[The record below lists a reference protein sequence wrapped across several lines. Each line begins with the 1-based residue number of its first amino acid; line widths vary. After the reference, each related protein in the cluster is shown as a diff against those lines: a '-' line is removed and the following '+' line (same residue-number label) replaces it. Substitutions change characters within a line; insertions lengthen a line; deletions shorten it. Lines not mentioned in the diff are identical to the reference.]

1 MTSATGGEAIVSGL
15 VAHGVDTVFGLPG
28 AQIYGLFDAFQQ
40 AQLKVIGAR
49 HEQACGYMA
58 YGYARS
64 TGRPGVFSVVP
75 GPGVLNAGAAL
86 LTAFGSNEPV
96 LCLTG
101 QVPTQFLGKGR
112 GHLHEMPDQLATL
125 RTFVKWADRVEYPDI
140 APAMVSRAFQEMLS
154 GRRGPVSLEMP
165 WDVFTQ
171 RAEVGPAKVFDPFP
185 APQPDP
191 DRIKAEAAQIKASK
205 NPMIFVGSGSIDAS
219 EEILELA
226 EMIDAPVVAF
236 RSGRGIVSNAH
247 ELGLTMAAA
256 YRLWPRTDLMIGIGT
271 RMEWPASSFRWPFQP
286 QGLKSIRIDID
297 PSEMRRLTPDAAV
310 VADARSGTRA
320 LLAAVS
326 KAGYSKSSGRR
337 ATIRDASAAALQ
349 EIQKVQPQMAYL
361 NILREVLPANAIV
374 TDELSQVGF
383 ASWYGFPIYEP
394 RTFITSG
401 YQGTLGSGFPTALG
415 AKVANPDRPVV
426 AITGD
431 GGFMFGVQELA
442 TAVQFNIG
450 VVTLVFNNNAYGNV
464 RRDQRERFDGRVVAS
479 DLVNPDFVK
488 RAESF
493 GVGATRVTSP
503 EGFRPALEK
512 ALAAGGPYLKSHV
525 TEQHLQTSVSAFV
538 HPEKPKPNLMVRS
551 AHLRASRTMSMHRS
565 YFEPP

>member
-1 MTSATGGEAIVSGL
+1 MTLSSGGEAIVGGL

-28 AQIYGLFDAFQQ
+28 AQIYGLFDAFHQ

-101 QVPTQFLGKGR
+101 QVPTEFLGKGR

-125 RTFVKWADRVEYPDI
+125 RTFVKWADRIEYPGT
-140 APAMVSRAFQEMLS
+140 APALVSRAFQEMLS

-171 RAEVGPAKVFDPFP
+171 RAETTASKPFDLFP
-185 APQPDP
+185 APIPDTG
-191 DRIKAEAAQIKASK
+191 RVKAVADLVAGSK
-205 NPMIFVGSGSIDAS
+205 TPMIFVGSGAIHAR

-226 EMIDAPVVAF
+226 ELIDAPVVAF

-256 YRLWPRTDLMIGIGT
+256 YKLWPQTDLMIGIGT
-271 RMEWPASSFRWPFQP
+271 RMELPTMFRWPFRP
-286 QGLKSIRIDID
+286 DGLKSVRIDID
-297 PSEMRRLTPDAAV
+297 PSEMRRYTPDAAV
-310 VADARSGTRA
+310 ISDAKAGTSE
-320 LLAAVS
+320 LLAAIR
-326 KAGYSKSSGRR
+326 KNGYTKTRGRR
-337 ATIRDASAAALQ
+337 AAIADASATALK
-349 EIQKVQPQMAYL
+349 EIQQVQPQMAYL
-361 NILREVLPANAIV
+361 NILREVLPHDAIV

-383 ASWYGFPIYEP
+383 ASWYGFPVYEP

-401 YQGTLGSGFPTALG
+401 YQGTLGAGFPTALG
-415 AKVANPDRPVV
+415 AKVAHPDRPVV

-450 VVTLVFNNNAYGNV
+450 VVVLVFNNNAYGNV

-488 RAESF
+488 LAESF
-493 GVGATRVTSP
+493 GVAAARVTSP
-503 EGFRPALEK
+503 DGFRPALEK
-512 ALAAGGPYLKSHV
+512 ALAHGGPYLIDIEVPKDS
-525 TEQHLQTSVSAFV
+525 ETSPWTFI
-538 HPEKPKPNLMVRS
+538 HPAKP
-551 AHLRASRTMSMHRS
+551 
-565 YFEPP
+565 

>member
-1 MTSATGGEAIVSGL
+1 MTKQTGGEAIVGGL

-86 LTAFGSNEPV
+86 LTAYGSNEPV

-101 QVPTQFLGKGR
+101 QVPTQFLDKGR

-125 RTFVKWADRVEYPDI
+125 RSFVKWAERIEYPDA
-140 APAMVSRAFQEMLS
+140 APALVSRAFQEMLS
-154 GRRGPVSLEMP
+154 GRRGPAALEMP

-171 RAEVGPAKVFDPFP
+171 RADVGAAKPFDLIPP
-185 APQPDP
+185 PRPDS
-191 DRIKAEAAQIKASK
+191 DRIDDAAALVKASK
-205 NPMIFVGSGSIDAS
+205 APMIFVGSGAIHAAD
-219 EEILELA
+219 EILELA

-256 YRLWPRTDLMIGIGT
+256 YRLWANTDLMIGIGT
-271 RMEWPASSFRWPFQP
+271 RLELATMSRWPYRP
-286 QGLKSIRIDID
+286 DGLKSIRIDID
-297 PSEMRRLTPDAAV
+297 ASEMRRYTPDVAV
-310 VADARSGTRA
+310 VADAQAGTRE
-320 LLAAVS
+320 LLAAVRKRGYA
-326 KAGYSKSSGRR
+326 KAKDRR
-337 ATIRDASAAALQ
+337 AAIREATAAAHQ
-349 EIQKVQPQMAYL
+349 QIQAIQPQMAYL
-361 NILREVLPANAIV
+361 DILRDVLPDHAIV

-383 ASWYGFPIYEP
+383 ASWYGFPVYRP

-415 AKVANPDRPVV
+415 AKVAHPDTPVV

-442 TAVQFNIG
+442 TAVQFNIA

-464 RRDQRERFDGRVVAS
+464 RRDQIERFDGRVVAS

-488 RAESF
+488 LAESF
-493 GVGATRVTSP
+493 GVAAARVTAP
-503 EGFRPALEK
+503 EGFRAALEK
-512 ALAAGGPYLKSHV
+512 ALAHGGPYLIDIEVPTGSEASPWPFIH
-525 TEQHLQTSVSAFV
+525 TA
-538 HPEKPKPNLMVRS
+538 KP
-551 AHLRASRTMSMHRS
+551 
-565 YFEPP
+565 

>member
-1 MTSATGGEAIVSGL
+1 
-15 VAHGVDTVFGLPG
+15 
-28 AQIYGLFDAFQQ
+28 
-40 AQLKVIGAR
+40 
-49 HEQACGYMA
+49 
-58 YGYARS
+58 
-64 TGRPGVFSVVP
+64 VFSVVP
-75 GPGVLNAGAAL
+75 GPGVLNASAAL
-86 LTAFGSNEPV
+86 LTAFGANEPV

-101 QVPTQFLGKGR
+101 QVPTAFLGKGR

-125 RTFVKWADRVEYPDI
+125 RTFVKWADRIEYPDD
-140 APAMVSRAFQEMLS
+140 APAKVSRAFQEMLS

-171 RAEVGPAKVFDPFP
+171 RTQVARSTPFDPFP

-191 DRIKAEAAQIKASK
+191 DRIKAAAALISGSK
-205 NPMIFVGSGSIDAS
+205 RPMIFVGSGAIHAR

-256 YRLWPRTDLMIGIGT
+256 YKLWPTTDLMIGIGT
-271 RMEWPASSFRWPFQP
+271 RLELPTMSRWPYRP
-286 QGLKSIRIDID
+286 DGLKSIRIDID
-297 PSEMRRLTPDAAV
+297 PVEMRRFTPDTAV
-310 VADARSGTRA
+310 ISDAKAGTAD
-320 LLAAVS
+320 LVAAVS
-326 KAGYSKSSGRR
+326 KAGYSKTSGRR
-337 ATIRDASAAALQ
+337 SAIREATEAAQQ
-349 EIQKVQPQMAYL
+349 EIQTIQPQMAYL
-361 NILREVLPANAIV
+361 KILREVLPPNAIV

-415 AKVANPDRPVV
+415 AKVAHPDRSVV

-431 GGFMFGVQELA
+431 GGFMFGVQELS
-442 TAVQFNIG
+442 TAVQFKIG
-450 VVTLVFNNNAYGNV
+450 VVTLIFNNNAYGNV

-488 RAESF
+488 LAESF
-493 GVGATRVTSP
+493 GVGAARVTSP
-503 EGFRPALEK
+503 DHFRAALEK
-512 ALAAGGPYLKSHV
+512 ALADGGPYV
-525 TEQHLQTSVSAFV
+525 ISVEVPTDSEVSPWAFI
-538 HPEKPKPNLMVRS
+538 HPATNQ
-551 AHLRASRTMSMHRS
+551 
-565 YFEPP
+565 

>member
-1 MTSATGGEAIVSGL
+1 MTSTSGGEAIVSGL

-101 QVPTQFLGKGR
+101 QVPTPFLGKGR

-125 RTFVKWADRVEYPDI
+125 RTFVKWAERIEYPGA
-140 APAMVSRAFQEMLS
+140 APTLVSRAFQEMLS
-154 GRRGPVSLEMP
+154 GRRGPVALEMP

-171 RAEVGPAKVFDPFP
+171 RADVGASQPFDIFP
-185 APQPDP
+185 APQPDTE
-191 DRIKAEAAQIKASK
+191 RVKAAAALIADSK
-205 NPMIFVGSGSIDAS
+205 TPMIFVGSGAIDARD
-219 EEILELA
+219 EILELA
-226 EMIDAPVVAF
+226 ELIDAPVVAF

-256 YRLWPRTDLMIGIGT
+256 YRLWPKTDLMIGIGT
-271 RMEWPASSFRWPFQP
+271 RMELPASSFRWPFQP
-286 QGLKSIRIDID
+286 DGLKSIRIDID
-297 PSEMRRLTPDAAV
+297 PVEMRRFIPDAAV
-310 VADARSGTRA
+310 VADARAGTSE
-320 LLAAVS
+320 LLAAVR
-326 KAGYSKSSGRR
+326 KAGYTKTRNRR
-337 ATIRDASAAALQ
+337 AAIREASAAVQQ
-349 EIQKVQPQMAYL
+349 EIQKIQPQMAYL
-361 NILREVLPANAIV
+361 NILREVLPPDAIV

-383 ASWYGFPIYEP
+383 TSWYGFPVYEP

-442 TAVQFNIG
+442 TAVQFNVG
-450 VVTLVFNNNAYGNV
+450 VVTLVFNNNSYGNV
-464 RRDQRERFDGRVVAS
+464 RRDQRERFDGRVVAA

-488 RAESF
+488 LAESF
-493 GVGATRVTSP
+493 GVGAARVTSP
-503 EGFRPALEK
+503 ETFRPALEK
-512 ALAAGGPYLKSHV
+512 ALADGGPYLIVVEVPKDS
-525 TEQHLQTSVSAFV
+525 EASPWPFI
-538 HPEKPKPNLMVRS
+538 HPAKP
-551 AHLRASRTMSMHRS
+551 
-565 YFEPP
+565 

>member
-1 MTSATGGEAIVSGL
+1 MTTLTGGEAIVSGL

-28 AQIYGLFDAFQQ
+28 AQVYGLFDAFHQ

-58 YGYARS
+58 FGYARS
-64 TGRPGVFSVVP
+64 SGRPGVFSVVP
-75 GPGVLNAGAAL
+75 GPGVLNASAAL
-86 LTAFGSNEPV
+86 LTAFGCNEPV
-96 LCLTG
+96 LCVTG

-125 RTFVKWADRVEYPDI
+125 RTYVKWADRIEYPGN
-140 APAMVSRAFQEMLS
+140 APITVARAFQEMTS
-154 GRRGPVSLEMP
+154 GRRGPASVEMP

-171 RAEVGPAKVFDPFP
+171 RADTAAAQVLEPLP

-191 DRIKAEAAQIKASK
+191 DMIKQAAALIKNSK
-205 NPMIFVGSGSIDAS
+205 APMIFVGSGAIEAR

-256 YRLWPRTDLMIGIGT
+256 YKLWPTTDLMIAIGT
-271 RMEWPASSFRWPFQP
+271 RAELPASGFRWPYQP
-286 QGLKSIRIDID
+286 KGLKSIRVDID
-297 PSEMRRLTPDAAV
+297 PTEMRRLASDVAI
-310 VADARSGTRA
+310 VADAKAGTA
-320 LLAAVS
+320 DLVAAVK
-326 KAGYSKSSGRR
+326 KAGYARTSGRR
-337 ATIRDASAAALQ
+337 GEIREATATAQA
-349 EIQKVQPQMAYL
+349 EIQRIQPQMAYL

-374 TDELSQVGF
+374 TDELSQFGF
-383 ASWYGFPIYEP
+383 ASWYGFPVYEP

-415 AKVANPDRPVV
+415 AKVANPDKPVV

-488 RAESF
+488 LAESF
-493 GVGATRVTSP
+493 GVAAARVTAP
-503 EGFRPALEK
+503 DQFRAAMET
-512 ALAAGGPYLKSHV
+512 ALAHAGPYLISVEV
-525 TEQHLQTSVSAFV
+525 TRDSEVSPWAFI
-538 HPEKPKPNLMVRS
+538 HPPKP
-551 AHLRASRTMSMHRS
+551 
-565 YFEPP
+565 

>member
-1 MTSATGGEAIVSGL
+1 MTTMTGGEAIVSGL
-15 VAHGVDTVFGLPG
+15 VAHGIDTVFGLPG
-28 AQIYGLFDAFQQ
+28 AQVYGLFDAFHQ

-64 TGRPGVFSVVP
+64 SGKPGVFSVVP
-75 GPGVLNAGAAL
+75 GPGVLNAGAAM

-125 RTFVKWADRVEYPDI
+125 RTFVKWADRIEYPDV
-140 APAMVSRAFQEMLS
+140 APTLVARAFQEMMS
-154 GRRGPVSLEMP
+154 GRRGPVALEMP
-165 WDVFTQ
+165 WDIFTA
-171 RAEVGPAKVFDPFP
+171 RAEVGAAKVFETFP
-185 APQPDP
+185 APLPDA
-191 DRIKAEAAQIKASK
+191 DHVKDAAMLIAASK
-205 NPMIFVGSGSIDAS
+205 RPMIFVGSGAIDAR
-219 EEILELA
+219 EAVLELA
-226 EMIDAPVVAF
+226 ETIDAPVVAF

-256 YRLWPRTDLMIGIGT
+256 YRLWPETDMMIGIGT
-271 RMEWPASSFRWPFQP
+271 RLELPTMTRWPYQP
-286 QGLKSIRIDID
+286 DGLRSVRIDID
-297 PSEMRRLTPDAAV
+297 PVEMRRYPPNVAII
-310 VADARSGTRA
+310 ADAKAGTRA
-320 LLAAVS
+320 LAAAVGR
-326 KAGYSKSSGRR
+326 AGYRKTAGRR
-337 ATIRDASAAALQ
+337 SAIREASAAALK

-383 ASWYGFPIYEP
+383 ASWYGFPVYEP

-415 AKVANPDRPVV
+415 AKVANPNRPVV

-431 GGFMFGVQELA
+431 GGFMFGVQELS
-442 TAVQFNIG
+442 TAVQFNVG
-450 VVTLVFNNNAYGNV
+450 VVTLVFNNNSYGNV
-464 RRDQRERFDGRVVAS
+464 RRDQRTRFDGRVVAA

-488 RAESF
+488 LAESF
-493 GVGATRVTSP
+493 GVAASRVSSP
-503 EGFRPALEK
+503 DHFRPALEK
-512 ALAAGGPYLKSHV
+512 ALVHDGPYLIAIEIPRDSEV
-525 TEQHLQTSVSAFV
+525 TPWTFI
-538 HPEKPKPNLMVRS
+538 HP
-551 AHLRASRTMSMHRS
+551 TM
-565 YFEPP
+565 P

>member
-1 MTSATGGEAIVSGL
+1 MKAISGGEAIVNGL

-28 AQIYGLFDAFQQ
+28 AQIYGLFDGFHQ

-58 YGYARS
+58 FGYARS
-64 TGRPGVFSVVP
+64 SGKPGVFSVVP
-75 GPGVLNAGAAL
+75 GPGVLNASAAL
-86 LTAFGSNEPV
+86 LTAFGCNEPV

-101 QVPTQFLGKGR
+101 QVPMAFLGKGR

-125 RTFVKWADRVEYPDI
+125 RTIVKWADRIEYPDA
-140 APAMVSRAFQEMLS
+140 APTAVSRAFQEMLS

-165 WDVFTQ
+165 WDIFTQ
-171 RAEVGPAKVFDPFP
+171 RTQVGDAKVFDPLP

-191 DRIKAEAAQIKASK
+191 DRIKAAAALIKDARR
-205 NPMIFVGSGSIDAS
+205 PMIFVGSGAMHAGD
-219 EEILELA
+219 ETLELA

-256 YRLWPRTDLMIGIGT
+256 YKLWPATDLMIAIGT
-271 RMEWPASSFRWPFQP
+271 RAELPTSGFRWPYQP
-286 QGLKSIRIDID
+286 KGLKSVRIDID
-297 PSEMRRLTPDAAV
+297 PAEMRRLTSDAPI
-310 VADARSGTRA
+310 VADAKAGTA
-320 LLAAVS
+320 DLVAAVK
-326 KAGYSKSSGRR
+326 KAGYTRTSGRR
-337 ATIRDASAAALQ
+337 GEIREATAATQQ

-361 NILREVLPANAIV
+361 NILREVLPNNAIV

-383 ASWYGFPIYEP
+383 ASWYGFPVYEP

-431 GGFMFGVQELA
+431 GGFMFGVQELS

-464 RRDQRERFDGRVVAS
+464 RRDQRQHFDGRVVAS

-488 RAESF
+488 LAESF
-493 GVGATRVTSP
+493 GVAAARVTSP
-503 EGFRPALEK
+503 DQFKTALER
-512 ALAAGGPYLKSHV
+512 ALAHGGPYV
-525 TEQHLQTSVSAFV
+525 ISVEVPTDSEVSPWAFI
-538 HPEKPKPNLMVRS
+538 HPPKP
-551 AHLRASRTMSMHRS
+551 
-565 YFEPP
+565 

>member
-1 MTSATGGEAIVSGL
+1 MTTLTGGEAIVSGL

-28 AQIYGLFDAFQQ
+28 AQVYGLFDAFHQ
-40 AQLKVIGAR
+40 ARLNVIGAR

-58 YGYARS
+58 FGYARS
-64 TGRPGVFSVVP
+64 SGRPGVFSVVP
-75 GPGVLNAGAAL
+75 GPGVLNASAAL
-86 LTAFGSNEPV
+86 LTAYGCNEPV
-96 LCLTG
+96 LCVTG

-125 RTFVKWADRVEYPDI
+125 RTYVKWADRIETPGN
-140 APAMVSRAFQEMLS
+140 APTTVSRAFQEMTS
-154 GRRGPVSLEMP
+154 GRRGPASVEMP

-171 RAEVGPAKVFDPFP
+171 RADTCDAKVLEPLP
-185 APQPDP
+185 APLPDP
-191 DRIKAEAAQIKASK
+191 DLITQAAAVIRSSKA
-205 NPMIFVGSGSIDAS
+205 PMIFVGSGAIEARD
-219 EEILELA
+219 EILELA

-256 YRLWPRTDLMIGIGT
+256 YKLWPKTDLMIGIGSRLELPT
-271 RMEWPASSFRWPFQP
+271 MSRWPYRP
-286 QGLKSIRIDID
+286 DGLKSIRIDID
-297 PSEMRRLTPDAAV
+297 PVEMRRFISDTAI
-310 VADARSGTRA
+310 VADAKTA
-320 LLAAVS
+320 TADLIEAVS
-326 KAGYSKSSGRR
+326 KAGYSKTAGRR
-337 ATIRDASAAALQ
+337 AAIREATATALAD
-349 EIQKVQPQMAYL
+349 IQSIQPQMAYL

-374 TDELSQVGF
+374 TDELSQFGF

-415 AKVANPDRPVV
+415 AKVANPDKPVV

-464 RRDQRERFDGRVVAS
+464 RRDQRERFNGRVVAS

-488 RAESF
+488 LAESF
-493 GVGATRVTSP
+493 GVAAARVTAP
-503 EGFRPALEK
+503 DQFKAAMEK
-512 ALAAGGPYLKSHV
+512 ALAHDGPYLISIEV
-525 TEQHLQTSVSAFV
+525 TRDSEVSPWAFI
-538 HPEKPKPNLMVRS
+538 HPPKP
-551 AHLRASRTMSMHRS
+551 
-565 YFEPP
+565 

>member
-1 MTSATGGEAIVSGL
+1 MTSLTGGEAIVSGL
-15 VAHGVDTVFGLPG
+15 AAHGVDTVFGLPG
-28 AQIYGLFDAFQQ
+28 AQVYGLFDALHQ

-58 YGYARS
+58 FGYARS
-64 TGRPGVFSVVP
+64 SGKPGVFSVVP

-86 LTAFGSNEPV
+86 LTAFGCNEPV

-125 RTFVKWADRVEYPDI
+125 RTFVKWAERIEYPDN
-140 APAMVSRAFQEMLS
+140 APTQVARAFQEMMS

-171 RAEVGPAKVFDPFP
+171 RAETAAAKPLTPFP
-185 APQPDP
+185 APLPDA
-191 DRIKAEAAQIKASK
+191 DRIRQAATLIAGSK
-205 NPMIFVGSGSIDAS
+205 RPMIFVGSGAIHAR

-226 EMIDAPVVAF
+226 EAIDAPVVAF

-256 YRLWPRTDLMIGIGT
+256 YRLWPQTDLMIGIGT
-271 RMEWPASSFRWPFQP
+271 RLELPTMSRWPFRP
-286 QGLKSIRIDID
+286 DGLKSIRIDID
-297 PSEMRRLTPDAAV
+297 PSEMRRYTPDVAVIADAKAGTRELAAAV
-310 VADARSGTRA
+310 R
-320 LLAAVS
+320 
-326 KAGYSKSSGRR
+326 KAGYRKSSGRR
-337 ATIRDASAAALQ
+337 AEIREASAAALA
-349 EIQKVQPQMAYL
+349 EIQQVQPQMAYL
-361 NILREVLPANAIV
+361 NILREVLPHNAIV

-394 RTFITSG
+394 RTFVTSG

-442 TAVQFNIG
+442 TAVQYNIG

-464 RRDQRERFDGRVVAS
+464 RRDQVQRFEGRVVAS
-479 DLVNPDFVK
+479 DLVNPDFV
-488 RAESF
+488 RLAESF
-493 GVGATRVTSP
+493 GVAASRVTAP
-503 EGFRPALEK
+503 DHFRPALEK
-512 ALAAGGPYLKSHV
+512 ALAHGGPCLIDIEVPRDSEV
-525 TEQHLQTSVSAFV
+525 TPWTFI
-538 HPEKPKPNLMVRS
+538 HPAKP
-551 AHLRASRTMSMHRS
+551 
-565 YFEPP
+565 

>member
-1 MTSATGGEAIVSGL
+1 MTSLTGGEAIVSGL

-28 AQIYGLFDAFQQ
+28 AQVYGLFDAFQQ

-58 YGYARS
+58 FGYARS
-64 TGRPGVFSVVP
+64 SGRPGVFSVVP
-75 GPGVLNAGAAL
+75 GPGVLNASAAL
-86 LTAFGSNEPV
+86 LTAFGCNEPV

-101 QVPTQFLGKGR
+101 QVPTAFLGRGR

-125 RTFVKWADRVEYPDI
+125 RTYVKWADRIEYPAN
-140 APAMVSRAFQEMLS
+140 APAVVARAFQEMTS
-154 GRRGPVSLEMP
+154 GRRGPASVEMP

-171 RAEVGPAKVFDPFP
+171 RAETAAVNVLAPLP

-191 DRIKAEAAQIKASK
+191 DVVKQAAALIKASK
-205 NPMIFVGSGSIDAS
+205 APMIFVGSGAIDAGA
-219 EEILELA
+219 EIRELA

-256 YRLWPRTDLMIGIGT
+256 YRLWPGTDLMIGIGT
-271 RMEWPASSFRWPFQP
+271 RMELPASGFRWPFQP
-286 QGLKSIRIDID
+286 AGIKSVRIDID
-297 PSEMRRLTPDAAV
+297 PVEMRRLTPDSAI
-310 VADARSGTRA
+310 VADAKAGTGE
-320 LLAAVS
+320 LLAAVR
-326 KAGYSKSSGRR
+326 KAGYGKTAGRR
-337 ATIRDASAAALQ
+337 SVIREATASAQQ
-349 EIQKVQPQMAYL
+349 EIQRIQPQMAYL
-361 NILREVLPANAIV
+361 KTLRDVLPANAIV

-415 AKVANPDRPVV
+415 AKVANPDKPVV

-431 GGFMFGVQELA
+431 GGFMFGVQELS

-464 RRDQRERFDGRVVAS
+464 RRDQRERFDGRVVAA

-488 RAESF
+488 LAESF
-493 GVGATRVTSP
+493 GVAAARVTSP
-503 EGFRPALEK
+503 DHFRAPLEK
-512 ALAAGGPYLKSHV
+512 ALAHGGPYLLSIEV
-525 TEQHLQTSVSAFV
+525 PRDSEVSPWAFI
-538 HPEKPKPNLMVRS
+538 HPPKP
-551 AHLRASRTMSMHRS
+551 
-565 YFEPP
+565 

>member
-1 MTSATGGEAIVSGL
+1 MSSASGGEAIVGGL

-28 AQIYGLFDAFQQ
+28 AQIYGLFDAFHQ

-86 LTAFGSNEPV
+86 LTAFGCNEPV

-101 QVPTQFLGKGR
+101 QVPTAFLGKGR
-112 GHLHEMPDQLATL
+112 GHLHEMPDQIATL
-125 RTFVKWADRVEYPDI
+125 RTFVKWADRIEYPDV
-140 APAMVSRAFQEMLS
+140 APAMVSRAFQEMMS

-171 RAEVGPAKVFDPFP
+171 RAQVTGSKPFDPFP

-191 DRIKAEAAQIKASK
+191 DRIKAAADLIKGSK
-205 NPMIFVGSGSIDAS
+205 RPMIFVGSGAIHAR
-219 EEILELA
+219 EEVLELA

-256 YRLWPRTDLMIGIGT
+256 YKLWPTTDLMIGIGT
-271 RMEWPASSFRWPFQP
+271 RMELATMTRWPFRP
-286 QGLKSIRIDID
+286 DGLKSIRIDID
-297 PSEMRRLTPDAAV
+297 QVEMRRFTSDV
-310 VADARSGTRA
+310 SIVSDARAGSEE
-320 LLAAVS
+320 LLAAVR
-326 KAGYSKSSGRR
+326 KAGYKRTSGRR
-337 ATIRDASAAALQ
+337 AAIREASAAAWQ

-361 NILREVLPANAIV
+361 NVLREVLPHNAIV

-383 ASWYGFPIYEP
+383 ASWYGFPVYEP

-464 RRDQRERFDGRVVAS
+464 RRDQRERFEGRVVAS

-488 RAESF
+488 LAESF
-493 GVGATRVTSP
+493 GVAAARVTSP
-503 EGFRPALEK
+503 EVFRPALEK
-512 ALAAGGPYLKSHV
+512 ALAHGGPCLIDIEVPKDSE
-525 TEQHLQTSVSAFV
+525 TTPWTFI
-538 HPEKPKPNLMVRS
+538 HPAKP
-551 AHLRASRTMSMHRS
+551 
-565 YFEPP
+565 

>member
-1 MTSATGGEAIVSGL
+1 MTLSSGGEAIVSGL

-28 AQIYGLFDAFQQ
+28 AQIYGLFDAFHQ

-101 QVPTQFLGKGR
+101 QVPTPFLGKGR

-125 RTFVKWADRVEYPDI
+125 RTFVKWAERIEYPDA
-140 APAMVSRAFQEMLS
+140 APTLVSRAFQEMLS

-171 RAEVGPAKVFDPFP
+171 RAETAQSKPFDLFP
-185 APQPDP
+185 APLPDTERVK
-191 DRIKAEAAQIKASK
+191 DAAGLIAASK
-205 NPMIFVGSGSIDAS
+205 TPMIFVGSGAIHAAD
-219 EEILELA
+219 EILELA
-226 EMIDAPVVAF
+226 ELIDAPVVAF

-247 ELGLTMAAA
+247 ELGLTMASA
-256 YRLWPRTDLMIGIGT
+256 YKLWPQTDLMIGIGS
-271 RMEWPASSFRWPFQP
+271 RMELPTMFRWPFRP
-286 QGLKSIRIDID
+286 DGLKSVRIDID
-297 PSEMRRLTPDAAV
+297 PSEMRRYTPDAAV
-310 VADARSGTRA
+310 ISDARAGTSA
-320 LLAAVS
+320 LLAAVR
-326 KAGYSKSSGRR
+326 KAGYTKTRGRR
-337 ATIRDASAAALQ
+337 AAIRDASAAALT
-349 EIQKVQPQMAYL
+349 EIQQIQPQMAYL

-383 ASWYGFPIYEP
+383 ASWYGFPVYQP

-401 YQGTLGSGFPTALG
+401 YQGTLGAGFPTALG
-415 AKVANPDRPVV
+415 AKVAHPDRPVV

-431 GGFMFGVQELA
+431 GGFMFGVQELS

-488 RAESF
+488 LAESF
-493 GVGATRVTSP
+493 GVGAARVTSP
-503 EGFRPALEK
+503 EGFRPVLEK
-512 ALAAGGPYLKSHV
+512 ALADGGPRLIVIEVPRDSETTPWK
-525 TEQHLQTSVSAFV
+525 FI
-538 HPEKPKPNLMVRS
+538 HPAKP
-551 AHLRASRTMSMHRS
+551 
-565 YFEPP
+565 

>member
-1 MTSATGGEAIVSGL
+1 MTTMTGGEAIVSGL

-28 AQIYGLFDAFQQ
+28 AQVYGLFDAFHQ

-64 TGRPGVFSVVP
+64 SGRPGVFSVVP
-75 GPGVLNAGAAL
+75 GPGVLNAGAAM
-86 LTAFGSNEPV
+86 LTAFGANEPV

-125 RTFVKWADRVEYPDI
+125 RTFVKWAERMEYPDV
-140 APAMVSRAFQEMLS
+140 APTMVARAFQEMLS
-154 GRRGPVSLEMP
+154 GRRGPAALEMP

-171 RAEVGPAKVFDPFP
+171 RAATGTAEVFDLFP
-185 APQPDP
+185 TPLPDP
-191 DRIKAEAAQIKASK
+191 DRIKDAAALIAASK
-205 NPMIFVGSGSIDAS
+205 RPMIFVGNGAIHAR

-226 EMIDAPVVAF
+226 ELIDAPVVAF

-256 YRLWPRTDLMIGIGT
+256 YKLWPKTDLMIGIGT
-271 RMEWPASSFRWPFQP
+271 RLELPTMSRWPYRP
-286 QGLKSIRIDID
+286 DGLKSVRIDID
-297 PSEMRRLTPDAAV
+297 PVEMRRFISDVAVISDAKA
-310 VADARSGTRA
+310 GTSE
-320 LLAAVS
+320 LLAAVR
-326 KAGYSKSSGRR
+326 KVGYRKTSGRR
-337 ATIRDASAAALQ
+337 GEIADATAAAHK
-349 EIQKVQPQMAYL
+349 EIQQVQPQMAYL
-361 NILREVLPANAIV
+361 NILREVLPDNAIV

-383 ASWYGFPIYEP
+383 ASWYGFPIYQP

-415 AKVANPDRPVV
+415 AKVANPEKPVV

-431 GGFMFGVQELA
+431 GGFMFGVQELS

-464 RRDQRERFDGRVVAS
+464 RRDQRQRFDGRVVAA

-488 RAESF
+488 LAESF
-493 GVGATRVTSP
+493 GVASARVTSP
-503 EGFRPALEK
+503 DHFRPALEK
-512 ALAAGGPYLKSHV
+512 ALTHGGPALISVEVPRDSEV
-525 TEQHLQTSVSAFV
+525 TPWTFI
-538 HPEKPKPNLMVRS
+538 HPAKP
-551 AHLRASRTMSMHRS
+551 
-565 YFEPP
+565 

>member
-1 MTSATGGEAIVSGL
+1 MTPSSGGEAIVSGL

-86 LTAFGSNEPV
+86 LTAYGSNEPV

-101 QVPTQFLGKGR
+101 QVPTQYLGKGR

-125 RTFVKWADRVEYPDI
+125 RSFVKWADRIEYPDA
-140 APAMVSRAFQEMLS
+140 APTLVSRAFQEMLS
-154 GRRGPVSLEMP
+154 GRRGPVALEMP

-171 RAEVGPAKVFDPFP
+171 RADVAASKPFDLFP
-185 APQPDP
+185 APQPDSE
-191 DRIKAEAAQIKASK
+191 RIKAAAALVASSK
-205 NPMIFVGSGSIDAS
+205 TPMIFVGSGAIHARD
-219 EEILELA
+219 EILELA
-226 EMIDAPVVAF
+226 ELIDAPVVAF
-236 RSGRGIVSNAH
+236 RGGRGIVSNAH

-256 YRLWPRTDLMIGIGT
+256 YRLWPSTDLMIGIGS
-271 RMEWPASSFRWPFQP
+271 RMELPTMFRWPFRP
-286 QGLKSIRIDID
+286 DGLKSVRIDID
-297 PSEMRRLTPDAAV
+297 PSEMRRFTPDAPV
-310 VADARSGTRA
+310 IADAQAGTRE
-320 LLAAVS
+320 LLAAVR
-326 KAGYSKSSGRR
+326 KAGYTKTSGRR
-337 ATIRDASAAALQ
+337 SAIREASAAALR

-361 NILREVLPANAIV
+361 NILREVLPHNAIV

-383 ASWYGFPIYEP
+383 TSWYGFPVYEP

-415 AKVANPDRPVV
+415 AKVAHPDRPVV

-488 RAESF
+488 LAESF
-493 GVGATRVTSP
+493 GVAAARVTSP
-503 EGFRPALEK
+503 ETFRSALEK
-512 ALAAGGPYLKSHV
+512 ALADGGP
-525 TEQHLQTSVSAFV
+525 HLIDIEVPKDSETSPWTFI
-538 HPEKPKPNLMVRS
+538 HPAKP
-551 AHLRASRTMSMHRS
+551 
-565 YFEPP
+565 

>member
-1 MTSATGGEAIVSGL
+1 MTVSSGGEAIVSGL

-64 TGRPGVFSVVP
+64 TGKPGVFSVVP

-101 QVPTQFLGKGR
+101 QVPTAFLDKGR

-125 RTFVKWADRVEYPDI
+125 RSFVKWAERIEYPDA
-140 APAMVSRAFQEMLS
+140 APTLVSRAFQEMLS
-154 GRRGPVSLEMP
+154 RRRGPVALEMP

-171 RAEVGPAKVFDPFP
+171 RAEIGPAKPLQAFP
-185 APQPDP
+185 APLPDP
-191 DRIKAEAAQIKASK
+191 ARVKGAAALITASK
-205 NPMIFVGSGSIDAS
+205 APMIFVGSGAIHAR
-219 EEILELA
+219 EAVLELA

-256 YRLWPRTDLMIGIGT
+256 YRLWPSTDLMIGIGT
-271 RMEWPASSFRWPFQP
+271 RMELATMTRWPFRP
-286 QGLKSIRIDID
+286 DGLKSVRIDID
-297 PSEMRRLTPDAAV
+297 PTEMRRLASDV
-310 VADARSGTRA
+310 SIIADARAGTEE
-320 LLAAVS
+320 LLAAVR
-326 KAGYSKSSGRR
+326 KAGYKKSSGRR
-337 ATIRDASAAALQ
+337 SAIREASAAALQ
-349 EIQKVQPQMAYL
+349 EIQQVQPQMAYL
-361 NILREVLPANAIV
+361 NVLREVLPDNAIV

-383 ASWYGFPIYEP
+383 ASWYGFPVYEP
-394 RTFITSG
+394 RTFISSG

-415 AKVANPDRPVV
+415 AKVANPDRAVV

-464 RRDQRERFDGRVVAS
+464 RRDQRERFEGRVVAS

-488 RAESF
+488 LAESF
-493 GVGATRVTSP
+493 GVAAARVTSP
-503 EGFRPALEK
+503 ELFRPALEK
-512 ALAAGGPYLKSHV
+512 ALANGGPYLIDIEVPKDSE
-525 TEQHLQTSVSAFV
+525 TTPWTYI
-538 HPEKPKPNLMVRS
+538 HPAKP
-551 AHLRASRTMSMHRS
+551 
-565 YFEPP
+565 

>member
-1 MTSATGGEAIVSGL
+1 MTSTSGGEAIVNGL

-28 AQIYGLFDAFQQ
+28 AQIYGLFDAFHQ

-58 YGYARS
+58 YGYARA

-75 GPGVLNAGAAL
+75 GPGVLNASAAL
-86 LTAFGSNEPV
+86 LNAFGSNEPV

-101 QVPTQFLGKGR
+101 QVPTAFLGKGR

-125 RTFVKWADRVEYPDI
+125 RTFVKWAERIEYPDA
-140 APAMVSRAFQEMLS
+140 APADGLARIS
-154 GRRGPVSLEMP
+154 GDAVGTPRSGVAGNAMGRLHAARGSGCCESIRTL
-165 WDVFTQ
+165 
-171 RAEVGPAKVFDPFP
+171 P

-191 DRIKAEAAQIKASK
+191 DRIKAAAALIKGSK
-205 NPMIFVGSGSIDAS
+205 RPMIFVGSGAIHAR

-256 YRLWPRTDLMIGIGT
+256 YRLWPTTDLMIGIGT
-271 RMEWPASSFRWPFQP
+271 RLELPTMTRWPYRP
-286 QGLKSIRIDID
+286 DGLKSIRIDID
-297 PSEMRRLTPDAAV
+297 PAEMRRYVPDTAV
-310 VADARSGTRA
+310 VADAKAGTA
-320 LLAAVS
+320 DLVAAVK
-326 KAGYSKSSGRR
+326 KAGYSKTSGRR
-337 ATIRDASAAALQ
+337 ATIREATAAAHQ
-349 EIQKVQPQMAYL
+349 EIQKIQPQMAYL
-361 NILREVLPANAIV
+361 NILREVLPPNAIV

-394 RTFITSG
+394 RTFISSG

-415 AKVANPDRPVV
+415 AKVAHPDRPVV

-431 GGFMFGVQELA
+431 GGFMFAVQELS
-442 TAVQFNIG
+442 TAVQFKIG
-450 VVTLVFNNNAYGNV
+450 VVTLIFNNNAYGNV

-488 RAESF
+488 LAESF
-493 GVGATRVTSP
+493 GVGAARVTSP
-503 EGFRPALEK
+503 DHFRPALEK
-512 ALAAGGPYLKSHV
+512 ALADGGPYVIAIEVPTDS
-525 TEQHLQTSVSAFV
+525 EVSPWTFI
-538 HPEKPKPNLMVRS
+538 HPTRN
-551 AHLRASRTMSMHRS
+551 A
-565 YFEPP
+565 

>member
-1 MTSATGGEAIVSGL
+1 MTMMTGGEAIVSGL
-15 VAHGVDTVFGLPG
+15 VAHGVNTVFGLPG

-64 TGRPGVFSVVP
+64 SGKVGVFSVVP

-125 RTFVKWADRVEYPDI
+125 RTFVKWADRIEYPDN
-140 APAMVSRAFQEMLS
+140 APAAVSRAFQEMLS
-154 GRRGPVSLEMP
+154 GRRGPAALEMP

-171 RAEVGPAKVFDPFP
+171 RVATAVAKPFDLFP
-185 APQPDP
+185 TPQVDSE
-191 DRIKAEAAQIKASK
+191 RIKEAAALIAVSSA
-205 NPMIFVGSGSIDAS
+205 PMIFVGSGAIEARD
-219 EEILELA
+219 EILELA

-256 YRLWPRTDLMIGIGT
+256 YKLWPTTDLMIGIGT
-271 RMEWPASSFRWPFQP
+271 RLELPTMSRWPYRP
-286 QGLKSIRIDID
+286 ERLKLVRIDID
-297 PSEMRRLTPDAAV
+297 PVEMRRVPPDVAV
-310 VADARSGTRA
+310 VAGAKAATSDLVKAVARAGTRKTA
-320 LLAAVS
+320 
-326 KAGYSKSSGRR
+326 GRR
-337 ATIRDASAAALQ
+337 AAIREASTAALA
-349 EIQKVQPQMAYL
+349 EIQTVQPQMAYL
-361 NILREVLPANAIV
+361 NILREVLPEDGIV

-383 ASWYGFPIYEP
+383 ASWYGFPIYQP

-401 YQGTLGSGFPTALG
+401 YQGTLGAGFPTALG
-415 AKVANPDRPVV
+415 AKVANPEKPVV

-431 GGFMFGVQELA
+431 GGFMFAVQELA

-450 VVTLVFNNNAYGNV
+450 VVTLVFNNSAYGNV
-464 RRDQRERFDGRVVAS
+464 RRDQIQRFDGRVVAS

-488 RAESF
+488 LAESF
-493 GVGATRVTSP
+493 GVAAARVAAP
-503 EGFRPALEK
+503 DHFRPALEK
-512 ALAAGGPYLKSHV
+512 ALAHGGPYLIAIEVPKDSE
-525 TEQHLQTSVSAFV
+525 TTPWTFI
-538 HPEKPKPNLMVRS
+538 HPEKP
-551 AHLRASRTMSMHRS
+551 
-565 YFEPP
+565 

>member
-1 MTSATGGEAIVSGL
+1 MTSTSGGEAIVNGL

-28 AQIYGLFDAFQQ
+28 AQIYGLFDAFHQ

-64 TGRPGVFSVVP
+64 TGKPGVFSVVP
-75 GPGVLNAGAAL
+75 GPGVLNAGAAM
-86 LTAFGSNEPV
+86 LTAFGGNELV

-101 QVPTQFLGKGR
+101 QVPKQFLGKGR

-125 RTFVKWADRVEYPDI
+125 RTFVKWAERIEYPDA
-140 APAMVSRAFQEMLS
+140 APALVSRAFQEMLS
-154 GRRGPVSLEMP
+154 GRRGPVALEMP

-171 RAEVGPAKVFDPFP
+171 RTDVAASKPFDLFP
-185 APQPDP
+185 APQPDTE
-191 DRIKAEAAQIKASK
+191 RIKAAASLVAGSK
-205 NPMIFVGSGSIDAS
+205 TPMIFVGSGAIHARD
-219 EEILELA
+219 EILELA
-226 EMIDAPVVAF
+226 ELIDAPVVAF

-256 YRLWPRTDLMIGIGT
+256 YKLWPQTDLIIGIGT
-271 RMEWPASSFRWPFQP
+271 RMELPASGFRWPFQP
-286 QGLKSIRIDID
+286 VGLKSIRIDID
-297 PSEMRRLTPDAAV
+297 PVEMRRITSDAAV
-310 VADARSGTRA
+310 IADAKAGTRE
-320 LLAAVS
+320 LLAAVR
-326 KAGYSKSSGRR
+326 KRGYSKTSGRR
-337 ATIRDASAAALQ
+337 AAIREASALAQQ
-349 EIQKVQPQMAYL
+349 EIQKIQPQMAYL
-361 NILREVLPANAIV
+361 NILREVLPPNAIV

-383 ASWYGFPIYEP
+383 ASWYGFPVYEP

-442 TAVQFNIG
+442 TAVQYKIG
-450 VVTLVFNNNAYGNV
+450 VVTLIFNNNAYGNV

-488 RAESF
+488 LAESF
-493 GVGATRVTSP
+493 GVSAARVTSP

-512 ALAAGGPYLKSHV
+512 ALADGGPYVIVIEVPTDSESSPWK
-525 TEQHLQTSVSAFV
+525 FI
-538 HPEKPKPNLMVRS
+538 HPAKP
-551 AHLRASRTMSMHRS
+551 
-565 YFEPP
+565 

>member
-1 MTSATGGEAIVSGL
+1 MTTLTGGEAIVSGL

-28 AQIYGLFDAFQQ
+28 APVYGLCDAFHQ

-58 YGYARS
+58 FGYARS
-64 TGRPGVFSVVP
+64 SGRPGVFSVVP
-75 GPGVLNAGAAL
+75 GPGVLNASAAL
-86 LTAFGSNEPV
+86 LTAFGCNEPV
-96 LCLTG
+96 LCVTG

-125 RTFVKWADRVEYPDI
+125 RTYVKWADRIEYPGN
-140 APAMVSRAFQEMLS
+140 APTTVSRAFQEMTS
-154 GRRGPVSLEMP
+154 GRRGPASVEMP

-171 RAEVGPAKVFDPFP
+171 RADTAAAQVLAPLP
-185 APQPDP
+185 APQPDS
-191 DRIKAEAAQIKASK
+191 DMIKQAAALIKNSK
-205 NPMIFVGSGSIDAS
+205 APMIFVGSGAIEAR

-256 YRLWPRTDLMIGIGT
+256 YKLWPTTDLMIAIGT
-271 RMEWPASSFRWPFQP
+271 RAELPASGFRWPYQP
-286 QGLKSIRIDID
+286 KGLKSIRVDID
-297 PSEMRRLTPDAAV
+297 PAEMRRLASDVAI
-310 VADARSGTRA
+310 VADA
-320 LLAAVS
+320 
-326 KAGYSKSSGRR
+326 KAGAADLVTAVKRAGYARTSGRR
-337 ATIRDASAAALQ
+337 GDIREAAATAQ
-349 EIQKVQPQMAYL
+349 AEIQRIQPQMAYL
-361 NILREVLPANAIV
+361 NILREVLPENAIV
-374 TDELSQVGF
+374 TDELSQFGF

-415 AKVANPDRPVV
+415 AKVAHPDRPVV

-431 GGFMFGVQELA
+431 GGFMFAVQELS
-442 TAVQFNIG
+442 TAVQFKIG
-450 VVTLVFNNNAYGNV
+450 VVTLIFNNNAYGNV

-488 RAESF
+488 LAESF
-493 GVGATRVTSP
+493 GVGAARVTSP
-503 EGFRPALEK
+503 DHFRPALEK
-512 ALAAGGPYLKSHV
+512 ALANGGPYVIAIEVPTDS
-525 TEQHLQTSVSAFV
+525 EVSPWTFI
-538 HPEKPKPNLMVRS
+538 HPTRN
-551 AHLRASRTMSMHRS
+551 A
-565 YFEPP
+565 